1 MKITFKNRMIKKVI
15 LLIFL
20 SSGLIESLLAQEH
33 PPFWEDVQVIK
44 QYDNIY
50 NPPDNPIL
58 FIGSS
63 SIRLWDNLERTF
75 AKYDALNR
83 GIGGA
88 EVNHIINYAEDII
101 FPYNPREIVMYI
113 GENDLVVE
121 GTTADSIL
129 TRTKRLFQIIRAKL
143 PNIPIVYISIKPSP
157 SRTTYLD
164 VAETANALIENYIST
179 QNNIAYIDIFHP
191 MLNKEGKLRTE
202 LFIEDMLH
210 MNRKGYKI
218 WRRKLKRH
226 LIKK

>member
-1 MKITFKNRMIKKVI
+1 MKITFSNTVIKKVI

-20 SSGLIESLLAQEH
+20 SSGLIETILAQEH
-33 PPFWEDVQVIK
+33 PAFWEDVQAIK
-44 QYDNIY
+44 EYDNIY

-75 AKYDALNR
+75 AKYVVLNR
-83 GIGGA
+83 GIGGS
-88 EVNHIINYAEDII
+88 EINHIINYADDII
-101 FPYNPREIVMYI
+101 FPYNPRQIVIYI

-129 TRTKRLFQIIRAKL
+129 TRTKMLFQIIRAKL
-143 PNIPIVYISIKPSP
+143 PDIPIVYLSIKPSP
-157 SRTTYLD
+157 SRTTYLE
-164 VAETANALIENYIST
+164 VAETANALIENYIIT
-179 QNNIAYIDIFHP
+179 QNNITYIDIFHP
-191 MLNKEGKLRTE
+191 MLNKEGKPRTE

-210 MNRKGYKI
+210 MNKKGYKI
-218 WRRKLKRH
+218 WRKKLKRH

>member
-1 MKITFKNRMIKKVI
+1 MIKKG
-15 LLIFL
+15 LFLIFL
-20 SSGLIESLLAQEH
+20 CVSIIQNLLAQEH
-33 PPFWEDVQVIK
+33 PPFWDDVQVIK
-44 QYDNIY
+44 QYDKIY
-50 NPPDNPIL
+50 DPPQNPIL

-63 SIRLWDNLERTF
+63 SIRLWGNLERTF

-129 TRTKRLFQIIRAKL
+129 TRTKRLFQIIRSKL
-143 PNIPIVYISIKPSP
+143 PDIPIVYFSIKPSP
-157 SRTTYLD
+157 SRDSYLEMARD
-164 VAETANALIENYIST
+164 ANALIKNYIET
-179 QNNIAYIDIFHP
+179 QKNITYIDIFNP
-191 MLNKEGKLRTE
+191 MLNKQGKPKPE
-202 LFIEDMLH
+202 LFIDDMLH
-210 MNRKGYKI
+210 MNKKGYRI
-218 WRRKLKRH
+218 WRRKVKRH